1 MGRTLKKISL
11 TSWIF
16 IAMAAGI
23 GLGVVAPDFAKE
35 LGPVSKIFLNL
46 IKSIIAPLVFATLVY
61 GIAGTGSAKAMGRI
75 GAKSILYFEV
85 VTTIALFLGLAAV
98 NLVKPGVGVNLPAE
112 KATLAQNKVT
122 LAGMLEHTFPASI
135 IDAMAKGEV
144 LQIVVFAFIFG
155 TACISI
161 GKKAQ
166 TVVDWCKSLSEV
178 MFEYTKYVMYFAPF
192 GVGAAMAV
200 TIGSK
205 GIGVLFNLGQLIG
218 TLFVSLAIFVVFVL
232 GAVVVLFKIPVKRFI
247 QAVKDPYILAFSTA
261 SSEAALPQALEN
273 MERFGVPKHI
283 VSFVLPTG
291 YSFNLDGTTLY
302 LSLASV
308 FVAQAAGVDMPW
320 SQQLV
325 MMLTLMLTSKGVAA
339 VPRASMVVLSGTLGS
354 FNLPL
359 EGVALLL
366 GVDTIMDMAR
376 TSVNLLGNCLATAA
390 VARWEGVDLPTGD
403 LEPVTE
409 KSAEA
414 TA

>member
-23 GLGVVAPDFAKE
+23 VLGMVAPDFAKE
-35 LGPVSKIFLNL
+35 LTPISRVFLNL

-75 GAKSILYFEV
+75 GGKAILYFEI

-98 NLVKPGVGVNLPAE
+98 NIVKPGVGVNLPAE
-112 KATLAQNKVT
+112 TATLAANKVT
-122 LAGMLEHTFPASI
+122 LIGMLDHTFPASI

-161 GKKAQ
+161 GKKADN
-166 TVVDWCKSLSEV
+166 VVAWCKSLSDI
-178 MFEYTKYVMYFAPF
+178 MFEYTKYIMYFAPF

-200 TIGSK
+200 TIGTK
-205 GIGVLFNLGQLIG
+205 GIGVLFNLGQLIA
-218 TLFVSLAIFVVFVL
+218 TLFVSLLIFVVVVL
-232 GAVVVLFKIPVKRFI
+232 GAVVVIFKIPLRRFI

-261 SSEAALPQALEN
+261 SSEAALPQAMEN

-308 FVAQAAGVDMPW
+308 FVAQAAGIDMPF

-403 LEPVTE
+403 LEPI
-409 KSAEA
+409 EA
-414 TA
+414 KLEEAA